1 MKSLLIIFSAFVSC
15 SIYGQNAKL
24 SRISLETSAATTFDS
39 TVKVEII
46 NTDTEKE
53 NAPIKLLVTQYS
65 GDEKKDIT
73 TEFMLQKDKYDEI
86 CKNILNINPNNL
98 LRDGRIVVDGRTIN
112 LKFMSDTWQQVEYY
126 TYGFDFDEKTT
137 SSKEFLYVVKSI
149 LKYAKVEIYGINKF
163 KETTKK

>member
-24 SRISLETSAATTFDS
+24 WRISLETSTSIIANS
-39 TVKVEII
+39 TVSIDII

-53 NAPIKLLVTQYS
+53 DAPIKLNVTQYS
-65 GDEKKDIT
+65 GDEEKEIT
-73 TEFMLQKDKYDEI
+73 TEFILQKDKYDEI

-98 LRDGRIVVDGRTIN
+98 LSDGRIVVDGRTIN

-149 LKYAKVEIYGINKF
+149 LKCANVEIYGINKF
-163 KETTKK
+163 KETAKN